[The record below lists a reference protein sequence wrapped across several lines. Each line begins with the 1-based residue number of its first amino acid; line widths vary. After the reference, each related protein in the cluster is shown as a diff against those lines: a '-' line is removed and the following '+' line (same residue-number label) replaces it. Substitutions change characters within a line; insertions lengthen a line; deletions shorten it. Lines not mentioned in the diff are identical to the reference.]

1 MFFNKLNYVEEEKK
15 LSCCRKRMNEWREKE
30 MEEEGGRMECK
41 IIKKMYEKIVECS
54 STMATRSLK
63 R

>member
-1 MFFNKLNYVEEEKK
+1 MFFNKLNYVEEKK
-15 LSCCRKRMNEWREKE
+15 SSRSCCRKNEWKEKE